1 MSDIRV
7 AQRYAKSI
15 MDLATEQN
23 KLDRI
28 VEDMKTLQGA
38 AKNRDFVLMLNSPIV
53 NTDKKLA
60 ILSALFASN
69 CDPLTLAFFKI
80 CATKGRESA
89 LPEIA
94 TAFLEEY
101 KNLKG
106 ILSVKIT
113 SATTLTDDVL
123 SSLRS
128 KILATSKNVKEVDFQ
143 TAVNPA
149 LIGGYVIEMGD
160 TLLDTSVAHS
170 LNELKK
176 SFA

>member
-28 VEDMKTLQGA
+28 VEDMKSLQSV
-38 AKNRDFVLMLNSPIV
+38 AKNRDFVLMLNSPIIH
-53 NTDKKLA
+53 TDKKLA
-60 ILSALFASN
+60 ILNALFATH
-69 CDPLTLAFFKI
+69 CDALTLSFFKLI
-80 CATKGRESA
+80 TTKGRESA

-94 TAFLEEY
+94 NSFLDEY
-101 KNLKG
+101 KSLKG

-113 SATTLTDDVL
+113 SATALTEDVL
-123 SSLRS
+123 ASLRS
-128 KILATSKNVKEVDFQ
+128 KVLAVTKSVKEVDFE

-170 LNELKK
+170 LSELKK

>member
-23 KLDRI
+23 KLERI
-28 VEDMKTLQGA
+28 VEDMKTLQSV
-38 AKNRDFVLMLNSPIV
+38 AKNRDFVLMLNSPII
-53 NTDKKLA
+53 NTDKKLI
-60 ILSALFASN
+60 ILNALFASN
-69 CDPLTLAFFKI
+69 CDTLTLSFFKI

-94 TAFLEEY
+94 NAFLEEY

-113 SATTLTDDVL
+113 SATALTNDVL
-123 SSLRS
+123 ASLRS
-128 KILATSKNVKEVDFQ
+128 KILETAKNVKEIDFQ
-143 TAVNPA
+143 TAVNPS

-170 LNELKK
+170 LSELKK

>member
-1 MSDIRV
+1 MSEIRV

-23 KLDRI
+23 KLERI
-28 VEDMKTLQGA
+28 VEDMKTLQGV
-38 AKNRDFVLMLNSPIV
+38 AKNRDFSLMLNSPII

-60 ILSALFASN
+60 ILTALFGSN
-69 CDPLTLAFFKI
+69 CDALTMSFFKLI
-80 CATKGRESA
+80 ATKGRENA

-94 TAFLEEY
+94 TAFLDEY

-113 SATTLTDDVL
+113 SATALTEDVL

-128 KILATSKNVKEVDFQ
+128 KILATASSVKEVDFQ
-143 TAVNPA
+143 TAVNPS

-160 TLLDTSVAHS
+160 TLLDASVSHS
-170 LNELKK
+170 LSELKK
-176 SFA
+176 NFA

>member
-28 VEDMKTLQGA
+28 VEDMKTLQGV
-38 AKNRDFVLMLNSPIV
+38 AKNRDFVLMLNSPIIH
-53 NTDKKLA
+53 TDKKLA
-60 ILSALFASN
+60 IINALFGSN
-69 CDPLTLAFFKI
+69 CDALTLSFFKLI
-80 CATKGRESA
+80 ATKGRESA
-89 LPEIA
+89 LPDIA
-94 TAFLEEY
+94 SAFLDEY

-113 SATTLTDDVL
+113 SATALTNDVL
-123 SSLRS
+123 LSLRS
-128 KILATSKNVKEVDFQ
+128 KILENNTSVKEIDFQ
-143 TAVNPA
+143 TSVNPS

-160 TLLDTSVAHS
+160 TLLDASVAHS
-170 LNELKK
+170 LSELKK
-176 SFA
+176 SFS